1 MNEKMIQA
9 DVGCMRMRQLGNGQS
24 VMFFA
29 PGEVDR
35 RIRSLIPQ
43 GQESE
48 NGVRVIDILRWAM
61 HETCRDISHHLSHW
75 AEQGVDHH
83 RRSSAYKKYSLT
95 QDLGALKNSW
105 LQPES
110 KTLEEMYEPVSRAQD
125 AVFSREING
134 IPALRERLEQ
144 LGVTRL
150 IDVRMAEEQE
160 REVHHEVELERHLEL
175 PPKVLPEEHMVC
187 DEILNFVSTGI
198 LAEPLRHIIPLFA
211 PTKLD
216 DALNSMGRW
225 SPTPLATRDF
235 AITTT
240 NSSITRLTDYL
251 RPVNWILSSGSGKK
265 SIAIVISPYE
275 ANELLPIIRTSGKV
289 RLHIYAPRIT
299 SSMRSFSNLTFYSI
313 PEPPSE
319 KWTAAARLQTEL
331 NLFAGQLYFDSE
343 KEYRRVCVLLAL
355 HMAHPGAGHIEVD
368 GFVPP
373 AHRTGQ
379 KSPFTTS
386 AIATLKR
393 LTGLRTKGMGF
404 GGTDLG
410 RLLDAR
416 SLSSELG
423 SRVRDE

>member
-1 MNEKMIQA
+1 
-9 DVGCMRMRQLGNGQS
+9 
-24 VMFFA
+24 
-29 PGEVDR
+29 
-35 RIRSLIPQ
+35 
-43 GQESE
+43 
-48 NGVRVIDILRWAM
+48 M

-83 RRSSAYKKYSLT
+83 RRSSAYKQYSST
-95 QDLGALKNSW
+95 KDLGALRNSW

-110 KTLEEMYEPVSRAQD
+110 KTLEAMYEPVSRAQG

-160 REVHHEVELERHLEL
+160 REVLHE
-175 PPKVLPEEHMVC
+175 VLPEEHMVC

-198 LAEPLRHIIPLFA
+198 LSEPSRHIIPLFA

-240 NSSITRLTDYL
+240 NSSITHMTDYL
-251 RPVNWILSSGSGKK
+251 RPVLWILSSGSGKK
-265 SIAIVISPYE
+265 SIAIVISPFE
-275 ANELLPIIRTSGKV
+275 ANELLPVIRTSGKV

-313 PEPPSE
+313 PECRAYRGRWICASSASYRQE
-319 KWTAAARLQTEL
+319 ITVYHKR
-331 NLFAGQLYFDSE
+331 DSN
-343 KEYRRVCVLLAL
+343 AQ
-355 HMAHPGAGHIEVD
+355 EVD
-368 GFVPP
+368 RITNEGNGF
-373 AHRTGQ
+373 R
-379 KSPFTTS
+379 
-386 AIATLKR
+386 R
-393 LTGLRTKGMGF
+393 
-404 GGTDLG
+404 D
-410 RLLDAR
+410 
-416 SLSSELG
+416 G
-423 SRVRDE
+423 SRTAFRCPLLEQ